1 MHFLFIKIKGQN
13 RLKKSLKLLKI
24 TYYKELLTLQYI
36 NWNVAKKAI
45 GATVC
50 SLTSSLA
57 TLIQK
62 TSTDENNCCR
72 LHAADYLCKIKN
84 AK

>member
-36 NWNVAKKAI
+36 NWNVAKK
-45 GATVC
+45 
-50 SLTSSLA
+50 L
-57 TLIQK
+57 
-62 TSTDENNCCR
+62 
-72 LHAADYLCKIKN
+72 
-84 AK
+84 